1 MKKVIAL
8 STVLALG
15 ALGMACDSGP
25 ANTTSNNTNKPATPA
40 STPAS
45 TPATTAPNT
54 NGGTTAPN
62 TNGAK
67 PADSPA
73 KMDNTNANKK
83 P

>member
-25 ANTTSNNTNKPATPA
+25 ANTTNANANKPATSP
-40 STPAS
+40 
-45 TPATTAPNT
+45 TTAPT
-54 NGGTTAPN
+54 TAPVTTAPN
-62 TNGAK
+62 TNGAPTSNSNAPK
-67 PADSPA
+67 TADSPA